1 MATAIKSAAINPVI
15 SMALL
20 LALTA
25 CGPAP
30 QDNGEHAQDG
40 KHGDERPTR
49 VFTHFTEQSEL
60 FVEFPA
66 LAAGQDSR
74 FAAHV
79 TRLADYRP
87 VREGRLSVLLT
98 QGGKSRARFVVE
110 APARPGI
117 FTPVV
122 RPREPGVYRLSLRV
136 DAPDLQAT
144 HELGEVTVYADAH
157 AAKPAPEEAGGAISY
172 LKEQQWQAEFGT
184 EAVTERRLRA
194 SVYATAELRPPG
206 DRTARVRAPAE
217 GLFAA
222 YGEQFPVIGAE
233 VDKGQRL
240 GTLRARLAGGV
251 DLSSLRLAVERTRA
265 EYRLARENLERL
277 RGLLDDGAV
286 AAHRVREAEN
296 AAAVARAE
304 YNAAKARL
312 DQYQG
317 GDEDTGVPVIAPIAG
332 RIVAVSVAPGAFVSP
347 DQELMQIA
355 GGDKRWLE
363 ARIPEADA
371 DRLRQPTGAWF
382 KLGGQRRVLRVGENA
397 RLITAGGV
405 IDPVSRTVPVIFEF
419 TETDTT
425 PLLNQGL
432 DARVYTGETVEA
444 LAVPRSAIIDDSGQ
458 PVVYVQTGGE
468 TFARRPVQLGLRG
481 ADYVAVTSGL
491 QAGDRVVTRGAYQ
504 VRLAAAAPAEAGH
517 GHAH

>member
-1 MATAIKSAAINPVI
+1 MAIAIKSAAI
-15 SMALL
+15 SLTLL

-25 CGPAP
+25 CGPAS
-30 QDNGEHAQDG
+30 QDGGEHAD
-40 KHGDERPTR
+40 HGDERPAR
-49 VFTHFTEQSEL
+49 VFTHYTEQSEL

-66 LAAGQDSR
+66 LVAGRDSR

-79 TRLADYRP
+79 TRLADYSP
-87 VREGRLSVLLT
+87 VREGRLGVLLT
-98 QGGKSRARFVVE
+98 QDGKIRARFVVE

-117 FTPVV
+117 FTPVI

-136 DAPDLQAT
+136 DAPNLQAT
-144 HELGEVTVYADAH
+144 HELGEVIVYANAQSVE
-157 AAKPAPEEAGGAISY
+157 PAPEEAGGEISY

-184 EAVTERRLRA
+184 EAVTQRRLRA

-206 DRTARVRAPAE
+206 DRSARVRAPAE

-222 YGEQFPVIGAE
+222 FGEQFPVVGAE
-233 VDKGQRL
+233 VAKGQRL

-265 EYRLARENLERL
+265 EYHLARENLERL

-286 AAHRVREAEN
+286 AAYRVREAEN

-304 YNAAKARL
+304 HDAARARL
-312 DQYQG
+312 HQYQG
-317 GDEDTGVPVIAPIAG
+317 GAEDAGVPVIAPIAG
-332 RIVAVSVAPGAFVSP
+332 RIVAVAVAPGEFVSP
-347 DQELMQIA
+347 DQVLMQIA
-355 GGDKRWLE
+355 SGDQRWLE

-382 KLGGQRRVLRVGENA
+382 ELGGQRRVLRVGDNA

-419 TETDTT
+419 TDADTI

-432 DARVYTGETVEA
+432 DARVYTGETIEA
-444 LAVPRSAIIDDSGQ
+444 LAVPRSAIIDDGGQ

-468 TFARRPVQLGLRG
+468 TFTRRAVRLGLRG
-481 ADYVAVTSGL
+481 AEYVAVESGL
-491 QAGDRVVTRGAYQ
+491 QAGERVVTTGAYDL
-504 VRLAAAAPAEAGH
+504 RLAAASPAEAGH